1 LFASGSTGGLCVIK
15 KSSFWFVAPDWHAVV
30 HFELCMMTSN
40 SRQNIAGPI
49 AHSEECC
56 ALPPCREVLAR
67 RGGDVV
73 SFAPFTDFLG
83 WERGTDFLTNLIDEY
98 GCKRILEIGS
108 GANPT
113 LEPKVVHDK
122 RLFYVT
128 SDLSWEEMEKA
139 DPVYERLVL
148 DLSADE
154 MSPELLGE
162 FDLVF
167 SRMVAEHVSDGL
179 KYHRNIFRLLR
190 HNGVSAH
197 CFSTLWSFP
206 FAANRLLPEFLSAR
220 LLNEFAP
227 RDVHRHAKFPARY
240 SWSRGPSE
248 TMIRRFEGLGFEVVK
263 YTGYFG
269 HDYYKRVSTLLHRM
283 ELFKAG
289 LLLRWPYAT
298 FCSYATTVLRK
309 R

>member
-1 LFASGSTGGLCVIK
+1 M
-15 KSSFWFVAPDWHAVV
+15 AP
-30 HFELCMMTSN
+30 N
-40 SRQNIAGPI
+40 SRQNITGSV
-49 AHSEECC
+49 AHSEDCC
-56 ALPPCREVLAR
+56 ALPAYREVLAQE
-67 RGGDVV
+67 GGVVV
-73 SFAPFTDFLG
+73 SFAPFTDFPG
-83 WERGTDFLTNLIDEY
+83 WESGTDFLKTLIDEY

-113 LEPKVVHDK
+113 LEPKVVRDK
-122 RLFYVT
+122 RLLYVT
-128 SDLSWEEMEKA
+128 SDLSCEEMEKA

-154 MSPELLGE
+154 MSPELIGR

-179 KYHRNIFRLLR
+179 KYHQNIFRLLR

-197 CFSTLWSFP
+197 CFSTLGCLP
-206 FAANRLLPEFLSAR
+206 FAANRLFPEFLSVR
-220 LLNEFAP
+220 LLNTFAP

-240 SWSRGPSE
+240 SWSRGPTE
-248 TMIRRFEGLGFEVVK
+248 AMIRRFEDLGFEVVK

-269 HDYYKRVSTLLHRM
+269 HNYYHRVSTFLHRM
-283 ELFKAG
+283 EIFKAR
-289 LLLRWPYAT
+289 LLLRWPCAT

>member
-1 LFASGSTGGLCVIK
+1 
-15 KSSFWFVAPDWHAVV
+15 
-30 HFELCMMTSN
+30 MTASN
-40 SRQNIAGPI
+40 SRQNITGSVVHP
-49 AHSEECC
+49 EECC
-56 ALPPCREVLAR
+56 ALPAYREVLAR
-67 RGGDVV
+67 EGAGVV
-73 SFAPFTDFLG
+73 SFAPFTEFLG
-83 WERGTDFLTNLIDEY
+83 WERGTDFLKNLIDEY

-113 LEPKVVHDK
+113 LEPKVVRDK
-122 RLFYVT
+122 RLLYVT

-154 MSPELLGE
+154 MSPDLMGK

-190 HNGVSAH
+190 QNGVSAH
-197 CFSTLWSFP
+197 CFSTLWCLP
-206 FAANRLLPEFLSAR
+206 FAANRLFPEFLSVR
-220 LLNEFAP
+220 LLDAFAP
-227 RDVHRHAKFPARY
+227 RDIHRHAKFPARY
-240 SWSRGPSE
+240 SWSRGPTE
-248 TMIRRFEGLGFEVVK
+248 TMLRRFEDLGFEVVR

-269 HDYYKRVSTLLHRM
+269 HDYYRRVSTFLHRM
-283 ELFKAG
+283 EIFKTG
-289 LLLRWPYAT
+289 LLLRWPCAA

-309 R
+309 K

>member
-1 LFASGSTGGLCVIK
+1 
-15 KSSFWFVAPDWHAVV
+15 
-30 HFELCMMTSN
+30 MTASN
-40 SRQNIAGPI
+40 SRQNITGSVARP
-49 AHSEECC
+49 EECY
-56 ALPPCREVLAR
+56 ALPAYGDVRARE
-67 RGGDVV
+67 GGAVV

-83 WERGTDFLTNLIDEY
+83 WERGTDFLKTLIDEY
-98 GCKRILEIGS
+98 GCQRILEIGS

-113 LEPKVVHDK
+113 LEPKVVRDK
-122 RLFYVT
+122 RLLYVT
-128 SDLSWEEMEKA
+128 SDLSCEEMEKA

-154 MSPELLGE
+154 MSPDLMGQ

-167 SRMVAEHVSDGL
+167 SRMVGEHVSDGL

-197 CFSTLWSFP
+197 CFSTLWCLP
-206 FAANRLLPEFLSAR
+206 FVANWLFPEFLSAH
-220 LLNEFAP
+220 LLNAFAP
-227 RDVHRHAKFPARY
+227 RDIHRHAKFPARY
-240 SWSRGPSE
+240 SWSRGPTE
-248 TMIRRFEGLGFEVVK
+248 TMIRRFEDLGFEVLK

-269 HDYYKRVSTLLHRM
+269 HNYYQRVKILHRM
-283 ELFKAG
+283 EILKAG
-289 LLLRWPYAT
+289 LLLRWPCAT